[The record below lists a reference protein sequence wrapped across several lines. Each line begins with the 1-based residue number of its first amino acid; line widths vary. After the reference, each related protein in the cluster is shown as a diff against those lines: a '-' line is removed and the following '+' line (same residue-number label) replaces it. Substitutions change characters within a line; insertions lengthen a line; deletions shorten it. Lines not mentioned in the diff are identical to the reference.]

1 MSGRWLVFCLA
12 IVSPRADAQ
21 QSWRS
26 ADHVAAIP
34 QSRLDIITER
44 GRAIAAYDK
53 AAWRASDVVALL
65 RPDTAGM
72 QAYMAR
78 RNPDGRWEVVF
89 GRPSANAD
97 TFYIANRAV
106 QSLTSDTT
114 FLVTPLLR
122 PIADVEYYARA
133 FRALNAA
140 SRELGGVASRPYNS
154 MVIPADGNDEWFV
167 YFVPAPTVTGVWP
180 LGADVRLRVSADGRR
195 VLERRRLHNDVI
207 EFTGASKDGKQLAAG
222 MHSAVL
228 ADQPEDTDVFH
239 VLTRTPRVPEY
250 IVTRSY
256 YFAIATDGR
265 ISAFDRESIA
275 RR

>member
-1 MSGRWLVFCLA
+1 MSGRWIVFCLA
-12 IVSPRADAQ
+12 IMPQAAHAQ

-34 QSRLDIITER
+34 QSRLDTITER

-53 AAWRASDVVALL
+53 AAWRASDAVALL
-65 RPDTAGM
+65 RPDTAAV
-72 QAYMAR
+72 QAYIAR
-78 RNPDGRWEVVF
+78 RNADGRWEVVF
-89 GRPSANAD
+89 GRASANAD

-106 QSLTSDTT
+106 QSLTSDTA
-114 FLVTPLLR
+114 FLVPPILR
-122 PIADVEYYARA
+122 PIPDVEYYARA
-133 FRALNAA
+133 FRALSAA

-154 MVIPADGNDEWFV
+154 MVVPADANDEWFV

-195 VLERRRLHNDVI
+195 VVERRRLHNEVI
-207 EFTGASKDGKQLAAG
+207 EFRGASKDGKQLAAG

-250 IVTRSY
+250 VVTRSY
-256 YFAIATDGR
+256 YFAIAIDGR
-265 ISAFDRESIA
+265 ISAFDRESVA

>member
-1 MSGRWLVFCLA
+1 MSGRWIVFCLA
-12 IVSPRADAQ
+12 MAPQGARAQ
-21 QSWRS
+21 QSWHS

-34 QSRLDIITER
+34 QSRLDTITQR

-53 AAWRASDVVALL
+53 AAWRASDAVALL
-65 RPDTAGM
+65 RPDTAAV
-72 QAYMAR
+72 QAYIAR
-78 RNPDGRWEVVF
+78 YNSDGRWEVVF
-89 GRPSANAD
+89 GRPSATAD

-106 QSLTSDTT
+106 QSTSDTT

-154 MVIPADGNDEWFV
+154 MVLPAEANDEWFV

-256 YFAIATDGR
+256 YFAIAIDGR

>member
-1 MSGRWLVFCLA
+1 MSGRWIVFCLA
-12 IVSPRADAQ
+12 VAPQLARAQ

-34 QSRLDIITER
+34 QSRLDTITQR

-53 AAWRASDVVALL
+53 AAWRASDAVAPL
-65 RPDTAGM
+65 RPDTAAV
-72 QAYMAR
+72 QAYIAR
-78 RNPDGRWEVVF
+78 YNPDGRWEVVF

-106 QSLTSDTT
+106 QSTSDTT

-154 MVIPADGNDEWFV
+154 MVVPAEANDEWFV
-167 YFVPAPTVTGVWP
+167 YFVPAPTVNGVWP

-195 VLERRRLHNDVI
+195 VLEHRRLHNDVI

-250 IVTRSY
+250 IVTKSY